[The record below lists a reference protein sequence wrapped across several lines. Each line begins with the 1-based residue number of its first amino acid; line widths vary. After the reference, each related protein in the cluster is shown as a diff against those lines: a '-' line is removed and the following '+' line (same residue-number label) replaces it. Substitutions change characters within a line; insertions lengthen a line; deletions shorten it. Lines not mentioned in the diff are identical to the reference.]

1 MSLLPTTTYG
11 GPSEPFF
18 VLASG
23 QAEPPGPGEP
33 QVIEGALT
41 IRGKTTA
48 EGGLVVGST
57 AAGDNFIVGADVD
70 GGLAPVRVVS
80 DLLVGPVGV
89 PASGPANI
97 VMKADT
103 GNMSTNGTITSAGAI
118 TAVAGG
124 ITATA
129 GNITATA
136 GNIVATAGNLQAV
149 NPAVVSQVY
158 NLNVLGAL
166 TFENPVDPG
175 TPGIQL
181 PRLSGIPFNPLPGTT
196 VVPAGVDVMV
206 GTFSIANG
214 STPVTTI
221 FTLDAPTWNTQ
232 TDSVIV
238 VMGAYSANLS
248 GGVTGTYAPAVS
260 TRGLNLWDITIG
272 TPGVYPAG
280 TTIGVTIIHLAGKA
294 FVP

>member
-57 AAGDNFIVGADVD
+57 AAGDNFIVGADVF
-70 GGLAPVRVVS
+70 GALAPVRVLS
-80 DLLVGPVGV
+80 DLLVGPAGV
-89 PASGPANI
+89 PASGPPNI
-97 VMKADT
+97 VMSAGSGD
-103 GNMSTNGTITSAGAI
+103 MSTNGTITSAGAI
-118 TAVAGG
+118 TAVSGG

-129 GNITATA
+129 GNITATN
-136 GNIVATAGNLQAV
+136 GILSAV

-181 PRLSGIPFNPLPGTT
+181 PRLSGIPFAPPPSNTT
-196 VVPAGVDVMV
+196 VPRGVDVLV
-206 GTFSIANG
+206 GTYGIGNG
-214 STPVTTI
+214 SSPVSTT
-221 FTLDAPTWNTQ
+221 FTLDATSWNTE

-238 VMGAYSANLS
+238 VMGAYSTNII
-248 GGVTGTYAPAVS
+248 GGVSGTYAPSVS
-260 TRGLNLWDITIG
+260 TRGLNLWDITIS
-272 TPGVYPAG
+272 TPGVYSVG

-294 FVP
+294 YVP